1 MFSKCYTIIT
11 DESQRK
17 LGYGVPPQGHW
28 CAACGIVRVRFDGAV
43 AAGDLIGPNDDGNC
57 SAMVISKLSSAP
69 VIGFS
74 LESKGS
80 AEKGNLLI
88 FLSQNPYILGDD
100 STDDK
105 FRDLEHIIRDQMQN
119 TMNILEHFS
128 SFLSPGFEV

>member
-1 MFSKCYTIIT
+1 
-11 DESQRK
+11 
-17 LGYGVPPQGHW
+17 
-28 CAACGIVRVRFDGAV
+28 
-43 AAGDLIGPNDDGNC
+43 
-57 SAMVISKLSSAP
+57 MVISKLSSAP